1 MTTTTSIDLGHI
13 ARDLGLPVEKVARTL
28 ELLDEGNTVPFITR
42 YRKDQTGGLDEE
54 QVREIQ
60 FRAGKIRQL
69 AERKATILKTIEA
82 QGKLTQELADQIQHA
97 NTPKRLEDLYLPF
110 KPKKQTLATIAREKG
125 LEPLAIEIYEARP
138 EAADMRARAEVF
150 MSPEKELN
158 SVEDVLAGVGH
169 LIAERFSENPELR
182 PRLRRIFQ
190 RSGKLVCTKVE
201 PPPAPVVEQSAAPAA
216 AEQLSSAEQP
226 AAPPAAEKTP
236 SVSALV
242 GEAGS
247 AAEGATGEP
256 QTSDSNGKESHGDA
270 DADRTSDLCAGN
282 STINAADDATE
293 EVHSSQPSSPSSSTD
308 ESIVASAS
316 PDTSVSES
324 ALPEPFES
332 PGSEIQNPESSPAL
346 ALSASPTPESTTE
359 SAPASDAQPGANP
372 LAPGRLF
379 EAPATPVPAP
389 LAAVNLKKKKKKKKK
404 VIGEHAFKDY
414 YNYVEPLGRVPPH
427 RVLAINRGERAH
439 AIRVKIEA
447 DAEAML
453 REAEE
458 FLIFPNHPHGEFI
471 RNCVRDSLLRLILP
485 SLERE
490 IRREMTERSEE
501 HAVDVFVRNLRK
513 LLLQPPTHSRRIL
526 AVDPGFK
533 SGSKM
538 AALDEF
544 GNVLGHG
551 MIFVIGKDEERR
563 KKARTRLADMVKQ
576 HNVSAI
582 AIGNGTGCR
591 ETEQLVAECLTEELK
606 DQDVAYVIVNEAG
619 ASIYSTSPLG
629 REELPQYD
637 ALQRGAI
644 SIGRRLLDP
653 LSEMV
658 KIHPAN
664 LGVGLYQHDIKAKHL
679 KDSLDAVV
687 ESCVNFVGVDVNSA
701 SPALLR
707 YVSGMN
713 ALTARRVYEYRREK
727 GPFKNREELKQV
739 PGFGEQTF
747 VQAVGFLKV
756 IGGENPLDATWI
768 HPESYETARRVLDK
782 LGCDVADLAKNVPA
796 PAAEEPKRE
805 FGAELLVAT
814 EVQPDVETAR
824 QTPVEIES
832 PSPIIIGGGQ
842 IASGGEI
849 PDTSPIVLNAEY
861 SVPTGSSEV
870 TVTESSEIAADTST
884 TMTLALPNELSET
897 TVLTIAETAAISE
910 VAAAIDSATTV
921 SQSLQLSTSALPAAS
936 VGSASAATAEPPA
949 APRSVIAER
958 AANVDAHQLAA
969 ELSVGTHLLQDILTS
984 LTRPGLDPRDNLAP
998 PVFRRGIMK
1007 LEDLTPGMELSGT
1020 VLNVVDF
1027 GVFVDIGLSDSGLVH
1042 ISRLADRFIRD
1053 PHEVVGVGDV
1063 LKVWVV
1069 DVDKNRR
1076 RVSLTAIAPG
1086 SERPPRPPR
1095 EKRSRDQRAPQQRR
1109 PDQQQRPQQQR
1120 PPRPQRQPQPQ
1131 GGAPPQGG
1139 PQPAGIGALPGDRP
1153 PRPYGGGRRDQRH
1166 GGRGPHQHPKTIERP
1181 PTKPKKFKPLTKAM
1195 EEGKEPLRSFSD
1207 LMQLYDKKKEK
1218 PQAEEQPPPP
1228 AEG

>member
-1 MTTTTSIDLGHI
+1 
-13 ARDLGLPVEKVARTL
+13 
-28 ELLDEGNTVPFITR
+28 
-42 YRKDQTGGLDEE
+42 LDEE

-60 FRAGKIRQL
+60 FHAGKIRQL

-82 QGKLTQELADQIQHA
+82 QGKLTPELDDQIRHA

-138 EAADMRARAEVF
+138 EAADMRARAAEF
-150 MSPEKELN
+150 MSAEKELN

-190 RSGKLVCTKVE
+190 RSGKIVCTKVE
-201 PPPAPVVEQSAAPAA
+201 PPPASVEQQAASPA
-216 AEQLSSAEQP
+216 AEQP
-226 AAPPAAEKTP
+226 P
-236 SVSALV
+236 SVAASGV
-242 GEAGS
+242 ESGREVEGETVVTQG
-247 AAEGATGEP
+247 GESSG
-256 QTSDSNGKESHGDA
+256 QELHDTA
-270 DADRTSDLCAGN
+270 
-282 STINAADDATE
+282 DATE
-293 EVHSSQPSSPSSSTD
+293 NEILTGSSAPIAESPSGQTGNLSTTSLPNSPAD
-308 ESIVASAS
+308 ESIVAGAS
-316 PDTSVSES
+316 DEATGSLPALGQTEPTENSKSEVPDPYPT
-324 ALPEPFES
+324 PS
-332 PGSEIQNPESSPAL
+332 PRLSSSPA
-346 ALSASPTPESTTE
+346 AESEVPSAPEAAATSAS
-359 SAPASDAQPGANP
+359 GA

-379 EAPATPVPAP
+379 EPPTTPVAAP
-389 LAAVNLKKKKKKKKK
+389 LAAMNLKKKKKKKKK

-471 RNCVRDSLLRLILP
+471 RNCVRDSLMRLILP

-490 IRREMTERSEE
+490 IRRELTERSEE

-513 LLLQPPTHSRRIL
+513 LLLQPPTHGRRIL
-526 AVDPGFK
+526 AIDPGFK

-576 HNVSAI
+576 HNVGVI

-591 ETEQLVAECLTEELK
+591 ETEQLVAESLTEELK

-747 VQAVGFLKV
+747 VQAAGFLKV
-756 IGGENPLDATWI
+756 IGSENPLDATWI
-768 HPESYETARRVLDK
+768 HPESYDTARRVLDK
-782 LGCDVADLAKNVPA
+782 LGCDVADLAKTVPT
-796 PAAEEPKRE
+796 PVKEEPKRE
-805 FGAELLVAT
+805 FAAELHEAMS
-814 EVQPDVETAR
+814 AR
-824 QTPVEIES
+824 EGELDRGEQAANDRGST
-832 PSPIIIGGGQ
+832 IIIGADQVAGG
-842 IASGGEI
+842 SDI
-849 PDTSPIVLNAEY
+849 PDAAPIVLSAEY

-870 TVTESSEIAADTST
+870 TVSEPSEAGADAST
-884 TMTLALPNELSET
+884 TTMLAISNALSDT
-897 TVLTIAETAAISE
+897 AVVTFAETAIHSD
-910 VAAAIDSATTV
+910 VAASIESATA
-921 SQSLQLSTSALPAAS
+921 SSAPLPISSSLAPEGAGDAA
-936 VGSASAATAEPPA
+936 PPA
-949 APRSVIAER
+949 PAETPRSVIAER

-969 ELSVGTHLLQDILTS
+969 ELGVGTHLLHDILTS
-984 LTRPGLDPRDNLAP
+984 LTRPALDPRDNLPP

-1053 PHEVVGVGDV
+1053 PHEVVGVSDV

-1069 DVDKNRR
+1069 DVDKARR
-1076 RVSLTAIAPG
+1076 RVSLTAIPPG
-1086 SERPPRPPR
+1086 S
-1095 EKRSRDQRAPQQRR
+1095 
-1109 PDQQQRPQQQR
+1109 
-1120 PPRPQRQPQPQ
+1120 
-1131 GGAPPQGG
+1131 
-1139 PQPAGIGALPGDRP
+1139 
-1153 PRPYGGGRRDQRH
+1153 
-1166 GGRGPHQHPKTIERP
+1166 
-1181 PTKPKKFKPLTKAM
+1181 
-1195 EEGKEPLRSFSD
+1195 
-1207 LMQLYDKKKEK
+1207 
-1218 PQAEEQPPPP
+1218 
-1228 AEG
+1228 

>member
-1 MTTTTSIDLGHI
+1 MTPTTTIDLGHV
-13 ARDLGLPVEKVARTL
+13 ARDLGLPPEKVARTL

-54 QVREIQ
+54 QIRDIQ
-60 FRAGKIRQL
+60 SRVGKIRQL
-69 AERKATILKTIEA
+69 AERKTTILKTIEA
-82 QGKLTQELADQIQHA
+82 QGKLTPELAEQIAHA

-110 KPKKQTLATIAREKG
+110 KPKKQTLATIARERG
-125 LEPLAIEIYEARP
+125 LEPLAVEIYEAWP
-138 EAADMRARAEVF
+138 DAADMGARAATFISADKEV
-150 MSPEKELN
+150 N

-182 PRLRRIFQ
+182 GRLRRIFQ
-190 RSGKLVCTKVE
+190 RSGKIVCTKVE
-201 PPPAPVVEQSAAPAA
+201 PPPAA
-216 AEQLSSAEQP
+216 
-226 AAPPAAEKTP
+226 AAPPQEAADKGQEIAKTEGRREGETE
-236 SVSALV
+236 
-242 GEAGS
+242 GEAASTTVGS
-247 AAEGATGEP
+247 PAIESDGSLAETAASDETAT
-256 QTSDSNGKESHGDA
+256 
-270 DADRTSDLCAGN
+270 
-282 STINAADDATE
+282 
-293 EVHSSQPSSPSSSTD
+293 STD
-308 ESIVASAS
+308 Y
-316 PDTSVSES
+316 SVPSTSES
-324 ALPEPFES
+324 RPAPNSSADEVPADGQNDSIPNPQSEIPNPSLSVPPSLPPDPPTDAPTAAASEPTGALP
-332 PGSEIQNPESSPAL
+332 A
-346 ALSASPTPESTTE
+346 
-359 SAPASDAQPGANP
+359 
-372 LAPGRLF
+372 GRLF
-379 EAPATPVPAP
+379 EPPSTPVAAP
-389 LAAVNLKKKKKKKKK
+389 LAGVLKKKKKKKKK
-404 VIGEHAFKDY
+404 VVGEHAFKDY
-414 YNYVEPLGRVPPH
+414 YNYVEPLSRVPPH

-439 AIRVKIEA
+439 AIRAKIEA
-447 DAEAML
+447 DIEAMF

-458 FLIFPNHPHGEFI
+458 FLIFPNHPHGEFLRGCI
-471 RNCVRDSLLRLILP
+471 RDSLMRLIIP

-490 IRREMTERSEE
+490 IRREMTERAEE

-513 LLLQPPTHSRRIL
+513 LLLQPPTRTRRVL
-526 AVDPGFK
+526 AIDPGFK

-544 GNVLGHG
+544 GNVLAHG

-576 HNVSAI
+576 HHVSVI

-591 ETEQLVAECLTEELK
+591 ETEQLVADCLADELK
-606 DQDVAYVIVNEAG
+606 DLDVAYTIVNEAG

-739 PGFGEQTF
+739 PGFGDQTF
-747 VQAVGFLKV
+747 VQSAGFLKV

-768 HPESYETARRVLDK
+768 HPESYDIARRVLDK
-782 LGCDVADLAKNVPA
+782 LGCDVADLAKTVPA
-796 PAAEEPKRE
+796 PTKPEPKRE
-805 FGAELLVAT
+805 FAAELVA
-814 EVQPDVETAR
+814 EEAGAGDQESGDRGQETADSRRGTGKEEQEIGDR
-824 QTPVEIES
+824 QQEPVAGAGLEATFSTQYLVLS
-832 PSPIIIGGGQ
+832 P
-842 IASGGEI
+842 AAEAM
-849 PDTSPIVLNAEY
+849 DTA
-861 SVPTGSSEV
+861 
-870 TVTESSEIAADTST
+870 
-884 TMTLALPNELSET
+884 
-897 TVLTIAETAAISE
+897 VLTVPEAAAVAE
-910 VAAAIDSATTV
+910 VANAIQAAPA
-921 SQSLQLSTSALPAAS
+921 PAA
-936 VGSASAATAEPPA
+936 APHTEQLEEATITTHAEDTATALAEPPST
-949 APRSVIAER
+949 PRSEIAER
-958 AANVDAHQLAA
+958 AANVDAQQLAT
-969 ELSVGTHLLQDILTS
+969 ELTVGTHLLQDILTS
-984 LTRPGLDPRDNLAP
+984 LTRPALDPRDNLP
-998 PVFRRGIMK
+998 PPIFRRGIMK

-1069 DVDKNRR
+1069 DIDKARR
-1076 RVSLTAIAPG
+1076 RVSLTAIPPG
-1086 SERPPRPPR
+1086 TERPPRPPR
-1095 EKRSRDQRAPQQRR
+1095 EKRP
-1109 PDQQQRPQQQR
+1109 PKQQRPQQDR
-1120 PPRPQRQPQPQ
+1120 PPRPPRQPQPQ
-1131 GGAPPQGG
+1131 GGRPQSQQGVAQGGAVAAPPQ
-1139 PQPAGIGALPGDRP
+1139 GDRP
-1153 PRPYGGGRRDQRH
+1153 PRHGGRRDQRR
-1166 GGRGPHQHPKTIERP
+1166 GGRPEYRHPRTIDRP
-1181 PTKPKKFKPLTKAM
+1181 PTKPKKVKPLTKAM

-1207 LMQLYDKKKEK
+1207 LQQLFDKKKQQPKEG
-1218 PQAEEQPPPP
+1218 EQPPPP
-1228 AEG
+1228 ANA